1 MSHSRQMVQEKSTAH
16 DGKPME
22 VDPARLLL
30 LLEAVE
36 LYGFGN
42 WQDTASFAGDDRP
55 SEEIKNEYVSIFVDG
70 NIGRVTWSSIDKQ
83 AFPIND
89 NTSTGQHGQ
98 LSPSLTTPLPS
109 IPELSPAEQQCLG
122 YMPRRDD
129 FEREF
134 DNEVELLISNLRI
147 NPNEEDDLDVDLKVA
162 HIDMYNRR
170 LKERFRKKSV
180 VRDYGLVA
188 LFFKHLAKDPEMRAL
203 LYQNSDLSSNQ
214 VSTSLASCNT
224 KQGQGSDQVHLQSS
238 VPSKLDPKSGVKGAT
253 PKKKA
258 PVKCSQPVSSDKN
271 TSHHTSTAVNH
282 PLDPSSPSSP
292 TSKVNRSTI
301 FTLKQREQLKEK
313 FKIFS
318 QFHSALDQLQ
328 LFDNLGR
335 EKELKSRIKELYRFR
350 RNGLKSL
357 HEVVSYELARA
368 KNRGKKK
375 KVSAYFYVM
384 NSFVTLSLVSLLGI
398 DCNETN
404 GRVGKEAG

>member
-1 MSHSRQMVQEKSTAH
+1 MSQSKPSSHMVQDESTARDKRQM
-16 DGKPME
+16 DI
-22 VDPARLLL
+22 DPSRHLI

-55 SEEIKNEYVSIFVDG
+55 PEEIKNQYVSIFVDG

-89 NTSTGQHGQ
+89 HTSTGQLGQ

-122 YMPRRDD
+122 YMPKRDD

-170 LKERFRKKSV
+170 LKERFRKKAV

-188 LFFKHLAKDPEMRAL
+188 LFFEHLSKDPEIREI
-203 LYQNSDLSSNQ
+203 LYPNKESSSSNHIT
-214 VSTSLASCNT
+214 TSLASSCNT
-224 KQGQGSDQVHLQSS
+224 KHGQGSNQVHLQFTSS
-238 VPSKLDPKSGVKGAT
+238 KSDPKIGVRGAT

-258 PVKCSQPVSSDKN
+258 PIKCSQLVVSDTNTSN
-271 TSHHTSTAVNH
+271 LATATSHH
-282 PLDPSSPSSP
+282 LSSPSSVPQSP
-292 TSKVNRSTI
+292 TSKVNRSAI
-301 FTLKQREQLKEK
+301 FTLKQRQQLKEK

-375 KVSAYFYVM
+375 KVSCCCI
-384 NSFVTLSLVSLLGI
+384 SFM
-398 DCNETN
+398 
-404 GRVGKEAG
+404 

>member
-1 MSHSRQMVQEKSTAH
+1 MSWNHSNARE
-16 DGKPME
+16 PME
-22 VDPARLLL
+22 VDPARLLI

-42 WQDTASFAGDDRP
+42 WQDTAAFAGDDRP
-55 SEEIKNEYVSIFVDG
+55 PAEIKNQYVSIFVDG

-83 AFPIND
+83 AFPITD
-89 NTSTGQHGQ
+89 HTSTGQNGQ

-109 IPELSPAEQQCLG
+109 IPKLSTAEQQCLG
-122 YMPRRDD
+122 YMPHRDD

-170 LKERFRKKSV
+170 LKERFRKKAV
-180 VRDYGLVA
+180 VRDYGLVD
-188 LFFKHLAKDPEMRAL
+188 LFFKSLANDPEMKAL
-203 LYQNSDLSSNQ
+203 LSASNDPSSTSSSNHQ
-214 VSTSLASCNT
+214 HPTSLASSCNIR
-224 KQGQGSDQVHLQSS
+224 QGQGSSQVYLQSVS
-238 VPSKLDPKSGVKGAT
+238 SKSDPKSGARGAT

-258 PVKCSQPVSSDKN
+258 PAKCSQSVISDTN
-271 TSHHTSTAVNH
+271 TSHSVTTATSH
-282 PLDPSSPSSP
+282 PFNQPSSFSPSSP
-292 TSKVNRSTI
+292 TSKLNRSPI

-328 LFDNLGR
+328 LIDNIGR

-357 HEVVSYELARA
+357 HEIVSYELARA

-375 KVSAYFYVM
+375 KVSYIM
-384 NSFVTLSLVSLLGI
+384 IIIS
-398 DCNETN
+398 
-404 GRVGKEAG
+404 